1 MPRLTAT
8 ALAAFACAYAYEAA
22 DKVTALKL
30 ASGTESDLGFK
41 KATAEAKA
49 VSCDVL
55 SIITIFTLICYVRN
69 PEITNKEKS
78 KLERRQ
84 LQDIYM
90 SAIAPDSTVKVLPE
104 IMQEAAAILGDDLPA
119 QLEAEDPTPK
129 KQPQKRAAAKTGA
142 RAAKQAKIDNAKP
155 TD

>member
-1 MPRLTAT
+1 METR
-8 ALAAFACAYAYEAA
+8 
-22 DKVTALKL
+22 KV
-30 ASGTESDLGFK
+30 
-41 KATAEAKA
+41 
-49 VSCDVL
+49 
-55 SIITIFTLICYVRN
+55 
-69 PEITNKEKS
+69 
-78 KLERRQ
+78 ERKQ

-104 IMQEAAAILGDDLPA
+104 IMQEAAAILAGDLPA
-119 QLEAEDPTPK
+119 QLEAQDPTPK